1 MPVTSCIHFP
11 FSTWYACHACLCHS
25 LALYASLHACLH
37 VHARVLLSSVSS
49 MLQHDEVMD
58 IRSKPTF
65 VPCKRHLLFTI
76 LLVYLLLVCLLSC
89 LFAFSLVCSHP
100 CFYACHVYHICLLY
114 ASFIC
119 SLHLFLSIACLLV
132 SWLCLC
138 MYTHGARTLEARAQS
153 PRCKWKGHRCKH
165 ADISQSATFNR
176 FRSLALPFYYV
187 LF

>member
-1 MPVTSCIHFP
+1 
-11 FSTWYACHACLCHS
+11 
-25 LALYASLHACLH
+25 
-37 VHARVLLSSVSS
+37 
-49 MLQHDEVMD
+49 MLQHNEVMD

-65 VPCKRHLLFTI
+65 VPQKRHLLFTI

-132 SWLCLC
+132 SCLCLC

-153 PRCKWKGHRCKH
+153 LRRKRKGHRCKH
-165 ADISQSATFNR
+165 ADISQAAAISW
-176 FRSLALPFYYV
+176 FRSSALPFCYV